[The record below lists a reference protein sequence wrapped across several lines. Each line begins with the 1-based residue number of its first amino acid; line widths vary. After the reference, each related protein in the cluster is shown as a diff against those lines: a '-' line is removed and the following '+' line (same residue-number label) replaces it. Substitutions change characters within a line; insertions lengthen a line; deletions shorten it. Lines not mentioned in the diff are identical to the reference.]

1 MTKKRGNIVKSKK
14 IKFSNKWISAL
25 IVIGIFVLVATGIY
39 AILTLIDI
47 GHPQEEIIVSIDSI
61 DDCDVTLKDAISYG
75 WLKGIATPSSSNC
88 LLESEFPKVYH
99 LASEVIVEING
110 VQLTLQDAINQN
122 YFKGTGTISS
132 ALTPLPSI
140 GHFATK
146 VEVTIGGTPKI
157 LQNVLSELKNTC
169 AANYNQD
176 CPSGDAACINLGT
189 IQCDGSCSGSYKDS
203 GISCGTNMVCDG
215 AGNCVVSDECIPG
228 ETRTKDCDY
237 LDALCRNYHDVTDT
251 CDSFGFWINPPC
263 NSYTNAVKG
272 IFCENR
278 GCYRYECD
286 DSGNCDRRT
295 CTVNG
300 CTCDWDWRCCSD
312 RCSWGECKAKKIIC
326 TELYNTGFLDE
337 ERYRID
343 VRYAPSY
350 FSPEALR
357 GYHAWGIPVVEFMRK
372 NPTSAI
378 HILPLAKSFIDEVAY
393 RVGEREKGN
402 EIGDLFLD
410 KAVPLFERIGILI
423 NAPNVELFDE
433 NLLQSKIDLTN
444 SVFNN
449 ILEND
454 DKNDELVKN
463 YFTKERVKVVFS
475 EALEKSDGSEM
486 KFAHALLENLEKEVE
501 EIESMVEAL
510 DN

>member
-25 IVIGIFVLVATGIY
+25 IVIGIFVIVATGIY
-39 AILTLIDI
+39 AVLTLIDI
-47 GHPQEEIIVSIDSI
+47 GHSQEEIIVSIDSI

-99 LASEVIVEING
+99 LASEIIVEING

-146 VEVTIGGTPKI
+146 VEVTGYDNLQDALPDLQHTCVPDCTGKVCGADNGCGGICQTGTCNIGY
-157 LQNVLSELKNTC
+157 E
-169 AANYNQD
+169 
-176 CPSGDAACINLGT
+176 CIE
-189 IQCDGSCSGSYKDS
+189 GSCIRVS
-203 GISCGTNMVCDG
+203 VCT
-215 AGNCVVSDECIPG
+215 PR

-237 LDALCRNYHDVTDT
+237 LDSICRNYHDVTDT
-251 CDSFGFWINPPC
+251 CDDSGFWTASC
-263 NSYTNAVKG
+263 YTSYTNTAAG
-272 IFCENR
+272 TWCYEYS
-278 GCYRYECD
+278 CYRLKCDGAGEC
-286 DSGNCDRRT
+286 T
-295 CTVNG
+295 FKFACTLNG
-300 CTCDWDWRCCSD
+300 CSCASDSQCCSD
-312 RCSWGECKAKKIIC
+312 RCSWKECKAKKIIC

-343 VRYAPSY
+343 VKYGPNY

-357 GYHAWGIPVVEFMRK
+357 GYHVWGIPVVEFMRE

-378 HILPLAKSFIDEVAY
+378 HILPLSKSFIDEVAY

-402 EIGDLFLD
+402 EIGELFLD
-410 KAVPLFERIGILI
+410 EVVPLFERVGVLI
-423 NAPNVELFDE
+423 NKPNVELFDE
-433 NLLQSKIDLTN
+433 NLFQSKID
-444 SVFNN
+444 SISSIFNN

-454 DKNDELVKN
+454 DKNDELIKN

-475 EALEKSDGSEM
+475 EALEKAEGSDM
-486 KFAHALLENLEKEVE
+486 VFAHALLENLEREVE
-501 EIESMVEAL
+501 EIEAMVEAL
-510 DN
+510 ED